1 LKNREQAMDLTQ
13 DLFIKISKKIKLL
26 KEPVTFV
33 KWLFR
38 IAHNDCINL
47 CKKNRKTRLRSITPN
62 DNLIAE
68 SDELEAKQIFQNQL
82 DKLPSILEKLS
93 EEDQNLLIAKY
104 FDNQSVADLMIEYKL
119 SASAIK
125 MRLNRSRKKAKV
137 LLLAV

>member
-1 LKNREQAMDLTQ
+1 M
-13 DLFIKISKKIKLL
+13 
-26 KEPVTFV
+26 
-33 KWLFR
+33 
-38 IAHNDCINL
+38 